1 METSYTYYINGK
13 WVQSQKAKIP
23 FNDVGFLYGDGLFE
37 TMRFDNKNIF
47 SYQKHF
53 KRLKKGLKIINL
65 NMQFNKQQLYHL
77 LNQAIIKNNL
87 QSGILRLMV
96 TRGTKNQQLT
106 EITPNLYISISQF
119 YPIPTNPVKII
130 FYNENKFPLIR
141 YIPAIKSMNYLGNM
155 LAKKEC
161 EKEGGFEPVFYN
173 ANNIITECAIRNIF
187 FIKNKELIT
196 PSLDLGILSGVMR
209 ETILMIAESKGIK
222 YSEEHINFNNINTY
236 EEAFI
241 TSTGIGLL
249 PCFWEGFNS
258 DYKLTTIIKKE
269 LFNRIN
275 NN

>member
-1 METSYTYYINGK
+1 M
-13 WVQSQKAKIP
+13 QSQKAQIP

-65 NMQFNKQQLYHL
+65 NIRFNKQQLYHL
-77 LNQAIIKNNL
+77 LNQVIIKNNL
-87 QSGILRLMV
+87 QSGILRLMI
-96 TRGTKNQQLT
+96 TRGTKNQKLT
-106 EITPNLYISISQF
+106 YITPNLYISISPF
-119 YPIPTNPVKII
+119 YPIPSNPVKII

-173 ANNIITECAIRNIF
+173 SNNIITECAIRNIF

-209 ETILMIAESKGIK
+209 ETILMIAKSKGIK
-222 YSEEHINFNNINTY
+222 YSEGHINFNNINTY

-249 PCFWEGFNS
+249 PCYWEGFNS
-258 DYKLTTIIKKE
+258 DYTLTTILKKE